1 MVMRV
6 YTTPRTGV
14 FKGLVIKMT
23 NNEVNIGANIPAP
36 VIQPKA
42 APAALKASAST
53 KSADPKDSAAAMSK
67 VADQRKIQ
75 SINEITEMA
84 SEIREA
90 IAAINEAVKKVPTS
104 LDFSVDE
111 ASKRFVVQVTDKNT
125 GELIRKLP
133 GDAVLRIARQL
144 ESMKGIVFDQKF

>member
-1 MVMRV
+1 MRV
-6 YTTPRTGV
+6 YTTPKTGV

-42 APAALKASAST
+42 ALKGPKISSPS

-67 VADQRKIQ
+67 VADQRKTQ
-75 SINEITEMA
+75 SINEIAEMA